1 MRIVLA
7 ILTLVACG
15 LPLSAQTVPQT
26 PDPSAE
32 KESFILQPASVERGA
47 KNFAIRLVSN
57 EPGGFSNS
65 SSKPPLLTF
74 GAGVTLVSGSFQLLN
89 QNEAQCAVDVDN
101 EVAGTIEVKLELFS
115 VNGTATLKT
124 LRATLGVTG
133 TTPVGGS
140 QAEVGAESVAL
151 VQVNSTD
158 PQSAGVIV
166 IKGAVAGSVSITAP
180 TGCNFAEL
188 PTATIDNGD
197 INSPALAQS
206 NTVFNFSIGNVALN
220 NVTVRVDGIKYNTQ
234 FFALA
239 GGVEGALACEVTGAA
254 LSNQSALV
262 VNAFTAKTTVEG
274 SNDNT
279 EPSEP
284 APATG
289 SEESASTD
297 TNSTTG
303 GTSINNPAG
312 NSRPLESS
320 TNNRNNRNNRNTTNG
335 NSGRV
340 NRTTPARATEPRAA
354 PGGRNNTGFR
364 RNNSSPPNSG
374 PGPSGGSGGGA
385 TNAGGTG
392 GETSGTGYV
401 STGDSDAPEAA
412 VDKHIQ
418 VTKKKSKKMQVTPG
432 LHFCDKD
439 FNPVTALVMDKS
451 VSGEAGGRVWIMLKL
466 KKDKHADKVETLTVK
481 LSVNGT
487 TRELVLTETGKNTA
501 EFRCGKEGILVVANQ
516 NPDSNAEEG
525 DETPPIPRYPR

>member
-1 MRIVLA
+1 MRTVLV
-7 ILTLVACG
+7 ILTLVACS
-15 LPLSAQTVPQT
+15 LPLAAQTVPQT

-32 KESFILQPASVERGA
+32 KESFILQPASIQPGA
-47 KNFAIRLVSN
+47 KNFALRLVSN

-65 SSKPPLLTF
+65 SSKPPALTF
-74 GAGVTLVSGSFQLLN
+74 GAGVTLVAGSFQVLN

-115 VNGTATLKT
+115 VNGTTTLKT

-140 QAEVGAESVAL
+140 QAEVGAESVTL
-151 VQVNSTD
+151 VQVNSAD
-158 PQSAGVIV
+158 PQTAGVIV
-166 IKGAVAGSVSITAP
+166 IKGAVAGSVSVTAP

-188 PTATIDNGD
+188 PAATIDNGD
-197 INSPALAQS
+197 INSPVLAQS
-206 NTVFNFSIGNVALN
+206 NTVFSFSIGNVALN

-239 GGVEGALACEVTGAA
+239 GGVEGGLACEVTGAA

-262 VNAFTAKTTVEG
+262 VNAYTAKTTIEG

-279 EPSEP
+279 EPPET

-303 GTSINNPAG
+303 GASINNPS
-312 NSRPLESS
+312 NSRSLESS
-320 TNNRNNRNNRNTTNG
+320 TNNRNNRNNRDNNSR
-335 NSGRV
+335 NSGQV
-340 NRTTPARATEPRAA
+340 NRATPARASAPRAA

-364 RNNSSPPNSG
+364 NNSSPPNAG
-374 PGPSGGSGGGA
+374 PSPSGGSSGGA

-392 GETSGTGYV
+392 GASSGTGYV
-401 STGDSDAPEAA
+401 STGDSDTPESS
-412 VDKHIQ
+412 VDKHVQ

-432 LHFCDKD
+432 LHFCDD
-439 FNPVTALVMDKS
+439 EFNPITALVLDKT

-466 KKDKHADKVETLTVK
+466 KKDKHADKIETLTVK

-525 DETPPIPRYPR
+525 DEEAPIARFPR